1 MMTNKRKTHK
11 DFEVWKDGMDLVSE
25 VYSVTKEFP
34 KDELYGL
41 VSQIRRAAVSI
52 LANIAEGA
60 ARQSRKEFIQYLSIS
75 RASLSEL
82 EAELSISERL
92 GYISNDKTEG
102 LMKSVRNVGTQLS
115 AIIRTLR
122 NKPRSAKP

>member
-1 MMTNKRKTHK
+1 
-11 DFEVWKDGMDLVSE
+11 MDLVAE
-25 VYSVTKEFP
+25 IYRLTKAFP

-41 VSQIRRAAVSI
+41 VSQMRRAAVSVI
-52 LANIAEGA
+52 ANIAEGA
-60 ARQSRKEFIQYLSIS
+60 ARQSRKEFIQYLSVS

-92 GYISNDKTEG
+92 EYTSGDQTEK
-102 LMKSVRNVGTQLS
+102 LMESIRNVGTQLS

-122 NKPRSAKP
+122 NKPKQVR

>member
-1 MMTNKRKTHK
+1 MSDKAKTHR
-11 DFEVWKDGMDLVSE
+11 DFEVWRDAMDLVAE
-25 VYSVTKEFP
+25 IYRLTKAFP

-41 VSQIRRAAVSI
+41 VSQMRRAAVSVI
-52 LANIAEGA
+52 ANIAEGA
-60 ARQSRKEFIQYLSIS
+60 ARQSRKEFIQYLSVS

-92 GYISNDKTEG
+92 EYTSGDQTEK
-102 LMKSVRNVGTQLS
+102 LMESIRNVGTQLS

-122 NKPRSAKP
+122 NKPKQVR

>member
-1 MMTNKRKTHK
+1 MSDKAKTHK

-25 VYSVTKEFP
+25 VYNVTRVFP

-41 VSQIRRAAVSI
+41 VSQIRRAAVSV

-60 ARQSRKEFIQYLSIS
+60 ARQSRKEFIQYLAIS

-82 EAELSISERL
+82 EAELCISERL
-92 GYISNDKTEG
+92 GYISNDKTVG
-102 LMKSVRNVGTQLS
+102 LMEAVRNVGTQLS

-122 NKPRSAKP
+122 NKPRLSKS

>member
-1 MMTNKRKTHK
+1 MSDRAKTHR

-25 VYSVTKEFP
+25 IYSITKEFP

-41 VSQIRRAAVSI
+41 VSQIRRAAVSV

-60 ARQSRKEFIQYLSIS
+60 ARQSRKEFIQFLSIS

-82 EAELSISERL
+82 EAELSISEKL
-92 GYISNDKTEG
+92 GYISNDRTEG
-102 LMKSVRNVGTQLS
+102 LMGTVRNVGTQLS

-122 NKPRSAKP
+122 NKSKASK